1 MPFCNLR
8 SPAGHRSSRGRV
20 RPIESARSAMAQYPT
35 LRFLERHG
43 DAIAILVSLCPLATG
58 IITAWL
64 GASAWWVLAGAAAS
78 AFLYIAAR
86 SYVEMIRLMTD
97 MLLPK

>member
-1 MPFCNLR
+1 MT
-8 SPAGHRSSRGRV
+8 
-20 RPIESARSAMAQYPT
+20 QYPT

-43 DAIAILVSLCPLATG
+43 DWIAVAVALFPLVASIVAAL
-58 IITAWL
+58 L
-64 GASAWWVLAGAAAS
+64 GASAWWGLAGAAAS
-78 AFLYIAAR
+78 AVLFIAAR

>member
-1 MPFCNLR
+1 MT
-8 SPAGHRSSRGRV
+8 
-20 RPIESARSAMAQYPT
+20 QYPT

-43 DAIAILVSLCPLATG
+43 DWIAIAVSLCPLA
-58 IITAWL
+58 ASLVAVWL
-64 GASAWWVLAGAAAS
+64 GASFWWIAGGAVGS
-78 AFLYIAAR
+78 AFLFLAAR

>member
-1 MPFCNLR
+1 
-8 SPAGHRSSRGRV
+8 
-20 RPIESARSAMAQYPT
+20 MAQYPT

-43 DAIAILVSLCPLATG
+43 DWIAILVSLGPLAAA
-58 IITAWL
+58 ILAAAL
-64 GASAWWVLAGAAAS
+64 GASAWWVLAGAATS
-78 AFLYIAAR
+78 AILFIAAR

>member
-1 MPFCNLR
+1 MT
-8 SPAGHRSSRGRV
+8 
-20 RPIESARSAMAQYPT
+20 QYPT

-43 DAIAILVSLCPLATG
+43 DWIAIALSACPLLASVV
-58 IITAWL
+58 AVWL
-64 GASAWWVLAGAAAS
+64 GASPWWIAAGAAAS
-78 AFLYIAAR
+78 AFLFIAAR

>member
-1 MPFCNLR
+1 MT
-8 SPAGHRSSRGRV
+8 
-20 RPIESARSAMAQYPT
+20 QYPT

-43 DAIAILVSLCPLATG
+43 DWIAIVVALFPLAAS
-58 IITAWL
+58 IVAALL
-64 GASAWWVLAGAAAS
+64 GASAWWVLGGAAAS
-78 AFLYIAAR
+78 AVLFVAAR

>member
-1 MPFCNLR
+1 M
-8 SPAGHRSSRGRV
+8 S
-20 RPIESARSAMAQYPT
+20 QYPT

-43 DAIAILVSLCPLATG
+43 DWIAIAVSLCPLAAA
-58 IITAWL
+58 IVAILL
-64 GASAWWVLAGAAAS
+64 GASAWWVLAGTAAS
-78 AFLYIAAR
+78 AFLFIAAR